1 MPRAHHAPQ
10 RPRFSTWRCLNSFTT
25 NCANFTRLL
34 ATVWAAR
41 NRKCRSVGTM
51 ATDRQTDAPSS
62 NSYLDKKGIYV
73 KWQCLMNRYV
83 PNYYECVENFK
94 VDIFKIDRVMTRNMS
109 KTVTFHVI
117 SALWHGFPIFF
128 YRIWCLKK
136 CYGHF
141 SRSLRKSGLKPCR
154 YCIPISYFWLTY
166 LLDLYDLVI
175 WDDLDLY

>member
-1 MPRAHHAPQ
+1 M
-10 RPRFSTWRCLNSFTT
+10 LNG
-25 NCANFTRLL
+25 NVWWIGMYLL
-34 ATVWAAR
+34 RMCW
-41 NRKCRSVGTM
+41 KF
-51 ATDRQTDAPSS
+51 Q
-62 NSYLDKKGIYV
+62 
-73 KWQCLMNRYV
+73 
-83 PNYYECVENFK
+83 

-109 KTVTFHVI
+109 KTATFHVISALWHGFPILFYRIWCLKKCYGHFSRSLRTCLLRMCWKFQVDIFKIDRVMTRNMSKTATFHVI

-141 SRSLRKSGLKPCR
+141 SRSLRKSGKPCR